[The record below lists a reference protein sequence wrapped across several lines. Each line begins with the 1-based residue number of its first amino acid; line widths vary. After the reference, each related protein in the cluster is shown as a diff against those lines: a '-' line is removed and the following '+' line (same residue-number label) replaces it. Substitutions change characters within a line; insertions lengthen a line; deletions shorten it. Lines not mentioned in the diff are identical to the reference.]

1 MIKILKT
8 VFLDGDKRKR
18 MEELSRLIG
27 QNTTARA
34 MAEMQLSAIQKRI
47 EKEDGIR
54 AKKRLEMME
63 KKKIEEIARLTHE
76 LNEMKKE
83 ERILSKKLNY
93 LHDELER

>member
-54 AKKRLEMME
+54 AKKRLELME

-76 LNEMKKE
+76 LNEMKDE
-83 ERILSKKLNY
+83 ERVLSKKLNY